1 MMSESCYQMIS
12 NDHTSCTTGSSAT
25 QNEADSA
32 ASHLHMTVRACNS
45 QLWSMNNSDH
55 LVISAMRILVKARQE
70 QPGVQAVCYLQV
82 VDQGFDCN
90 LLAIH
95 TEHTSKNT
103 NMFAACILC
112 VEVVPHAHGC
122 MDS

>member
-1 MMSESCYQMIS
+1 
-12 NDHTSCTTGSSAT
+12 
-25 QNEADSA
+25 
-32 ASHLHMTVRACNS
+32 
-45 QLWSMNNSDH
+45 MNNSFRP
-55 LVISAMRILVKARQE
+55 LVINAMRILVKARQE

-82 VDQGFDCN
+82 VDQGFDGN